1 MSDTPTHDASETS
14 FGARQSTPLL
24 EEFLSYLAV
33 ERNFSFHTCE
43 AYRRDLEQF
52 IAHLDLASVLEID
65 AREVRGYLADLAR
78 KHYKIST
85 RNRKMA
91 ALRSF
96 YRFLVR
102 EKYRVGNPTEELHGP
117 KKGRTLPKVLDQI
130 QTQQLL
136 TALAKKDDPI
146 TLRDRAWV
154 HTLYATGL
162 RISELV
168 GIDLDKLNLKQG
180 EVRVIG
186 KGNKERIALL
196 DGPAIQAVETYLW
209 MGRPELTKILE
220 EPALFLN
227 AKEGKRI
234 TARALQ
240 QRLQILSQEVLG
252 FSISP
257 HTLRHSFAT
266 HLLEGGADLRV
277 VQELLGHS
285 TIATTQVYTHLS
297 PQRLRKVYELAHP
310 RAKRGTIGSADN
322 SNSGV
327 AP

>member
-1 MSDTPTHDASETS
+1 MSTTPPRDAFETS
-14 FGARQSTPLL
+14 PPIGTRPSSPLL
-24 EEFLSYLAV
+24 EEFLGYLAV
-33 ERNFSFHTCE
+33 ERNFSVHTRE

-52 IAHLDLASVLEID
+52 IAHLSTASVLEVD
-65 AREVRGYLADLAR
+65 TRAVRGYLADLAR
-78 KHYKIST
+78 QNYKIST

-102 EKYRVGNPTEELHGP
+102 EEYCVSNPTEELHGP
-117 KKGRTLPKVLDQI
+117 KKGRTLPKVLDQA

-136 TALAKKDDPI
+136 AALSGDDPI
-146 TLRDRAWV
+146 TLRDRAWA

-162 RISELV
+162 RISEV
-168 GIDLDKLNLKQG
+168 IGIDLDKLNLKQG

-196 DGPAIQAVETYLW
+196 DGPARQALETYLW
-209 MGRPELTKILE
+209 IGRPELLNNPKE
-220 EPALFLN
+220 QALFLN
-227 AKEGKRI
+227 AKDGRRL

-240 QRLQILSQEVLG
+240 QRLQTLSTQVLG

-277 VQELLGHS
+277 VQELLGHG

-297 PQRLRKVYELAHP
+297 SQRLRKVYELAHP
-310 RAKRGTIGSADN
+310 RAKRGRIGTADN
-322 SNSGV
+322 SKG
-327 AP
+327 

>member
-1 MSDTPTHDASETS
+1 MSTTPTNDTPEPSQSIGT
-14 FGARQSTPLL
+14 RQSTPLL

-33 ERNFSFHTCE
+33 ERNFSAHTQQ

-52 IAHLDLASVLEID
+52 IKQLQLASVLEVD
-65 AREVRGYLADLAR
+65 ARDLAR
-78 KHYKIST
+78 QSYKIST

-102 EKYRVGNPTEELHGP
+102 EEYRISNPTEELHGP
-117 KKGRTLPKVLDQI
+117 KKGRTLPKVLDQS
-130 QTQQLL
+130 QTQRLL
-136 TALAKKDDPI
+136 GALIGDDPI
-146 TLRDRAWV
+146 TLRDRAWA

-162 RISELV
+162 RISELI

-180 EVRVIG
+180 EVRVVG
-186 KGNKERIALL
+186 KGNKERIALI
-196 DGPAIQAVETYLW
+196 DGPAMQALETYLW
-209 MGRPELTKILE
+209 IGRPELVRGPKE
-220 EPALFLN
+220 QALFLN
-227 AKEGKRI
+227 AKDGKRLS
-234 TARALQ
+234 ARALQ
-240 QRLQILSQEVLG
+240 QRLQTLSQEVLG
-252 FSISP
+252 FGISP

-310 RAKRGTIGSADN
+310 RAKRGTIGGAGS
-322 SNSGV
+322 
-327 AP
+327 

>member
-1 MSDTPTHDASETS
+1 MSNTPTRDASETS
-14 FGARQSTPLL
+14 QSNGVRQSTPLL

-33 ERNFSFHTCE
+33 ERNFSSHTRE

-52 IAHLDLASVLEID
+52 MAHLHVASVLEVD
-65 AREVRGYLADLAR
+65 TREVRGYLADLAR
-78 KHYKIST
+78 QDYKIST

-102 EKYRVGNPTEELHGP
+102 EEYRTSNPTEELHGP
-117 KKGRTLPKVLDQI
+117 KKGRTLPKVLDQT

-136 TALAKKDDPI
+136 MALAGDDPI
-146 TLRDRAWV
+146 NLRDRAWA

-162 RISELV
+162 RVSEV
-168 GIDLDKLNLKQG
+168 IGIDLDKLNLKQG

-196 DGPAIQAVETYLW
+196 DGPAMQALESYLW
-209 MGRPELTKILE
+209 IGRPELVKTPTE
-220 EPALFLN
+220 QALFLN
-227 AKEGKRI
+227 AKDGNRL

-240 QRLQILSQEVLG
+240 HRLQTLGQEVLG

-297 PQRLRKVYELAHP
+297 SQRLRKVYELAHP
-310 RAKRGTIGSADN
+310 RAKRGTIRSADH
-322 SNSGV
+322 SNKG
-327 AP
+327 

>member
-1 MSDTPTHDASETS
+1 MDCLKMTTTPTNDSPEPSQSIGT
-14 FGARQSTPLL
+14 RQSTPLL

-33 ERNFSFHTCE
+33 ERNFSAHTQQ

-52 IAHLDLASVLEID
+52 IKQLQLASVLEVD

-78 KHYKIST
+78 QSYKIST

-102 EKYRVGNPTEELHGP
+102 EEYRISNPTEELHGP
-117 KKGRTLPKVLDQI
+117 KKGRTLPKVLDQS
-130 QTQQLL
+130 QTQRLL
-136 TALAKKDDPI
+136 SALVGDDPI
-146 TLRDRAWV
+146 TLRDRAWA

-162 RISELV
+162 RISELI

-180 EVRVIG
+180 EVRVVG
-186 KGNKERIALL
+186 KGNKERIALI
-196 DGPAIQAVETYLW
+196 DGPAMQALETYLW
-209 MGRPELTKILE
+209 IGRPELVRGPKE
-220 EPALFLN
+220 QALFLN
-227 AKEGKRI
+227 AKDGKRLS
-234 TARALQ
+234 ARALQ
-240 QRLQILSQEVLG
+240 QRLQTLSQEVLG

-310 RAKRGTIGSADN
+310 RAKRGTIGGAGS
-322 SNSGV
+322 
-327 AP
+327 